1 MQSSRLRIATVKIA
15 KSFAVLAVLCAVS
28 AAQTSGPSPDPCPT
42 DHAPQASAAHHRGVF
57 LIGNSETRRRIEDR
71 LSADCQLEF
80 TESPLRDVAAILA
93 DRIGEPVRLDVVAL
107 EDAGIDP
114 DTCALTASMRG
125 MPLRASIREVL
136 GPVDLV
142 LITQNDILKITTK
155 DQADQFL
162 EPRLHQIY
170 AEADARGLID
180 VLQATVAPL
189 TWSTVGGSGSIEL
202 LLHGQEQWVVVSQT
216 QEVHDQVE
224 SFLANLQKAFTGAG
238 VPFASGSPAVR
249 SYVIED
255 ADARD
260 TLAEKLVDLCNGLL
274 AEQADDS
281 AAVAVFGKAV
291 VVRSRSPQFHRVAAQ
306 FITAVAG
313 ALPGTSAAL
322 SPAAG
327 GSF

>member
-1 MQSSRLRIATVKIA
+1 
-15 KSFAVLAVLCAVS
+15 
-28 AAQTSGPSPDPCPT
+28 
-42 DHAPQASAAHHRGVF
+42 
-57 LIGNSETRRRIEDR
+57 
-71 LSADCQLEF
+71 
-80 TESPLRDVAAILA
+80 VAATFA

-114 DTCALTASMRG
+114 DACALTASMQG

-136 GPVDLV
+136 APVELV
-142 LITQNDILKITTK
+142 LVTQNDILKITTK
-155 DQADQFL
+155 DQADQLF
-162 EPRLHQIY
+162 EPRLYQLDT
-170 AEADARGLID
+170 EADARGLID

-189 TWSTVGGSGSIEL
+189 TWSTVGGSGAIEL
-202 LLHGQEQWVVVSQT
+202 LSHGQEQWVVVSQT

-224 SFLANLQKAFTGAG
+224 SFLANMQKAFTGAG
-238 VPFASGSPAVR
+238 VPFASGNPAVR
-249 SYVIED
+249 SYVVED

-274 AEQADDS
+274 AEQADDR

-291 VVRSRSPQFHRVAAQ
+291 VVRSRSPHFHRVASQ

-313 ALPGTSAAL
+313 ALPATPAAL
-322 SPAAG
+322 PPAAG